1 MFPSWDS
8 ARMAMSCSERWTF
21 FQRWNTDGRPGSLG
35 QSAIKPWYI
44 STSCIHTMEFGIH
57 PTKFRY
63 ISAILTVHT
72 EGCEQL
78 LHNVFPC
85 DYHPVYGEN
94 SQNIYNV
101 FKSFFPLHG
110 HLERGLTHTFYGTC
124 QRVAS
129 TLHWA
134 IWVANVSGL
143 RKAYVPYNSPWD
155 ITNIVLEN
163 WSVHEG
169 YM

>member
-1 MFPSWDS
+1 MY
-8 ARMAMSCSERWTF
+8 TYH
-21 FQRWNTDGRPGSLG
+21 G
-35 QSAIKPWYI
+35 IWYSPNKI
-44 STSCIHTMEFGIH
+44 
-57 PTKFRY
+57 RY

-94 SQNIYNV
+94 SQNIYIYND

-143 RKAYVPYNSPWD
+143 RRLTCPIILHGISD

-163 WSVHEG
+163 
-169 YM
+169 

>member
-1 MFPSWDS
+1 
-8 ARMAMSCSERWTF
+8 
-21 FQRWNTDGRPGSLG
+21 
-35 QSAIKPWYI
+35 
-44 STSCIHTMEFGIH
+44 MEFGIH

-143 RKAYVPYNSPWD
+143 RRLTCPIILHGILLTLSLKTDPFMKGTCN
-155 ITNIVLEN
+155 
-163 WSVHEG
+163 
-169 YM
+169 